1 VEATYERYWTEF
13 ENRRTGRR
21 AWDVYTPYELR
32 TVGTFVR
39 LGWRDRAHALLDFF
53 LGSRR
58 PAAWNQWAEVVA
70 RDMRTPRFLGD
81 MPHGW
86 VASDFIGAAL
96 DLFAYEREPDRAMVI
111 GAGLP
116 LAWLDGPGVAVR
128 NLRTPYGPLSYSITR
143 TGPRVILR
151 LRARELP
158 PGGFVLRWP
167 GQEAPGPARINGRA
181 APWREAELSIHDVRA
196 TVILDSVR

>member
-1 VEATYERYWTEF
+1 
-13 ENRRTGRR
+13 
-21 AWDVYTPYELR
+21 
-32 TVGTFVR
+32 
-39 LGWRDRAHALLDFF
+39 
-53 LGSRR
+53 
-58 PAAWNQWAEVVA
+58 
-70 RDMRTPRFLGD
+70 MRTPRFLGD

-111 GAGLP
+111 AAGLP
-116 LAWLDGPGVAVR
+116 LEWLDGRGVAVR
-128 NLRTPYGPLSYSITR
+128 NLRTPYGPLSYTITR
-143 TGPRVILR
+143 VGPRVILR

-167 GQEAPGPARINGRA
+167 GREAPGAARINGRA
-181 APWREAELSIHDVRA
+181 ASWREAELSIHDVRA